1 MSGLF
6 QTLNQNIPNYKNREF
21 PEGRIGGYLLRI
33 VLFTILITASTQQ
46 GHTQTQI
53 RGFIRDGNDKP
64 ISNATVILLNSLD
77 STEVTKAMANDKGVY
92 VFSDIAMGDYTIKA
106 TAVGFEQKL
115 SPMYR
120 IISVKDDI
128 NAGILILELK
138 GQQLNEVVIRAQK
151 PLFEQKIDRT
161 VINVKSSITS
171 AGTTALDVL
180 ERSPGIV
187 VNRQNNIISMA
198 GKEGVMVM
206 INGKINYMPVDAVVQ
221 MLAGIN
227 AANIEKIEL
236 ISTPPAS
243 YDAEGNA
250 GFINIVLANNPD
262 MGFNGS
268 ISTTLGYGTGD
279 RAAASGNFNYRKSKM
294 NVYGDYSFSLD
305 KMDQTFSFFRRVNRD
320 GGKLLNST
328 VSERDTK
335 QRNHLGRA
343 GFDYQLNK
351 KTMIAGLVGMYNNKW
366 SMDALNNNTFSF
378 NGIPDT
384 SLRIFNEEINHWKH
398 YMANISVQ
406 HELSAD
412 EKISANIDYLYYHDN
427 NPVNYFNSFFDE
439 RDSIFLNEQTR
450 SSKVTPIHI
459 WVGSVDYSIKLN
471 NKIKMEAGMK
481 ASLSTFKNNVL
492 IEKLMQ
498 GFWVPDPSNSAQ
510 YTLNED
516 IASAYTSFNI
526 NPDNKTEIKAGLR
539 YEYANSNLGTAQTK
553 NIVDRQF
560 GKLFPSIF
568 LKRKINKTH
577 AVGFSYSRRITRPT
591 FNDMA
596 PFVLFIDPTTFFSGN
611 PALRPSIGDVVKADY
626 TFKKY
631 LFSVSYSHNKD
642 AIARF
647 QTKVDPATN
656 KQVFAAENLSSVK
669 SLAVTLSLPFTVTNW
684 WSMQNNLSGSWQQVN
699 SVHNNI
705 SLRIEQKSFKINSAQ
720 SFIFPKRYAFELSGF
735 YQTAGMFGTARL
747 GAFGMLNAGVQKN
760 IGKGKLRFG
769 IDDIFNSYKFETS
782 VRVPQQNLDADAN
795 YKFTQRTYKL
805 TYLRSFGND
814 KLKEKRNRTTASE
827 EERQRVN

>member
-1 MSGLF
+1 MPGLL
-6 QTLNQNIPNYKNREF
+6 QTLKKNISNYKNTQFPRRRE
-21 PEGRIGGYLLRI
+21 GAYLLRI
-33 VLFTILITASTQQ
+33 ILFSILIAVGTQQ
-46 GHTQTQI
+46 GHTQSQI
-53 RGFIRDGNDKP
+53 RGTIRDGNDKP
-64 ISNATVILLNSLD
+64 ISNATVVLLKAVD
-77 STEVTKAMANDKGVY
+77 SAEVIKAMANDRGAY
-92 VFSDIAMGDYTIKA
+92 VFSDVAMGDYTIKA
-106 TAVGFEQKL
+106 TAVGFQQKL
-115 SPMYR
+115 SPIYR
-120 IISVKDDI
+120 VVTDQEDI
-128 NAGILILELK
+128 NAGILILETK
-138 GQQLNEVVIRAQK
+138 GQQLNEVVFRAKK

-198 GKEGVMVM
+198 GKEGVVIM
-206 INGKINYMPVDAVVQ
+206 INGKINYMPLNAVVQ
-221 MLAGIN
+221 MLNGIN

-236 ISTPPAS
+236 ISTPPAN

-250 GFINIVLANNPD
+250 GFINIVLSNNPD
-262 MGFNGS
+262 MGFKGS
-268 ISTTLGYGTGD
+268 ISATLGYGKGD

-366 SMDALNNNTFSF
+366 SMDALNNNTVSF

-384 SLRIFNEEINHWKH
+384 SLRIVNDEINHWKH
-398 YMANISVQ
+398 YMANVNVQ
-406 HELSAD
+406 HQFSAED
-412 EKISANIDYLYYHDN
+412 KISANIDYLYYHDN
-427 NPVNYFNSFFDE
+427 NPVNYFNSFFDQ

-459 WVGSVDYSIKLN
+459 WVGSVDYSTKLSK
-471 NKIKMEAGMK
+471 KIKMEAGMK
-481 ASLSTFKNNVL
+481 ASSSTFKNNVL
-492 IEKLMQ
+492 IEKLMD
-498 GFWVPDPSNSAQ
+498 GAWVTDPSNSAQ

-516 IASAYTSFNI
+516 IAAAYTSFNI
-526 NPDNKTEIKAGLR
+526 NPDSKTEIKAGLR
-539 YEYANSNLGTAQTK
+539 YEYTNSNLGTAQTK
-553 NIVDRQF
+553 DIVDRQF
-560 GKLFPSIF
+560 GKFFPGIF
-568 LKRKINKTH
+568 LTRKINKSH
-577 AVGFSYSRRITRPT
+577 AVGLSYSRRITRPT

-631 LFSVSYSHNKD
+631 LLSVSYSNNKD

-656 KQVFAAENLSSVK
+656 KQVFAAENLNSVK
-669 SLAVTLSLPFTVTNW
+669 NLSVTLSLPITITTW
-684 WSMQNNLSGSWQQVN
+684 WSTQNNLSGSWQRVN
-699 SVHNNI
+699 SVYNNA
-705 SLRIEQKSFKINSAQ
+705 SLRIEQKSFRINSSQ
-720 SFIFPKRYAFELSGF
+720 SFTFPKDYTLELSGF
-735 YQTAGMFGTARL
+735 YQTAGMFGTSRL

-814 KLKEKRNRTTASE
+814 KLREKRSRTTASE